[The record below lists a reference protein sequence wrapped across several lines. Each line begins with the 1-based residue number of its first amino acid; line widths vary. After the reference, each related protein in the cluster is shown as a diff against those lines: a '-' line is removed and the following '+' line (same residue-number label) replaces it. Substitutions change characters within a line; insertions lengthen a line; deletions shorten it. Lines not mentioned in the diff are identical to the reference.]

1 MRLLIIIALSI
12 LSFIGTLVGMLALTG
27 NLSGDSFKKLTEPAK
42 TQQSVTVTQTQPVPQ
57 DDSIT
62 TLIEQ
67 IKKREENLKKRE
79 EELNKKEEEIKVKSQ
94 ELEQMQTKVES
105 IQKELSS
112 KVEQSQQEKSVQMQ
126 TIATTISG
134 MKPDKAAERLK
145 TMSPEEIAE
154 ILSYVKPKERG
165 KIVEAL
171 DAQLATQ
178 VLQALQK
185 VPAASPPS
193 S

>member
-1 MRLLIIIALSI
+1 MRFLLIIILAVI
-12 LSFIGTLVGMLALTG
+12 SFVGTLVGILAVTG
-27 NLSGDSFKKLTEPAK
+27 NLSKESLQKLVSPSPA
-42 TQQSVTVTQTQPVPQ
+42 TQKVTIPQSNVQEDT
-57 DDSIT
+57 IA

-67 IKKREENLKKRE
+67 IQKKEASLKQKE
-79 EELNKKEEEIKVKSQ
+79 EEIQKKEEEIKAKSQ
-94 ELEQMQTKVES
+94 ELQQMQSKIES

-112 KVEQSQQEKSVQMQ
+112 KLGEDKKEKAVQMQ
-126 TIATTISG
+126 AIAVTLSG

-145 TMSPEEIAE
+145 TMNPDEIAE

-171 DAQLATQ
+171 DAQLAAQ

-185 VPAASPPS
+185 VQPPS
-193 S
+193 TPSS

>member
-1 MRLLIIIALSI
+1 MRFLIIIGLSI
-12 LSFIGTLVGMLALTG
+12 LSFIGTLVCILAITG
-27 NLSGDSFKKLTEPAK
+27 NLSSDAIKKLVEPSIPK
-42 TQQSVTVTQTQPVPQ
+42 QSVQITQSSPQ
-57 DDSIT
+57 DDSVSV
-62 TLIEQ
+62 LIEQ
-67 IKKREENLKKRE
+67 IKKKEEDLRKKE
-79 EELNKKEEEIKVKSQ
+79 EELNKKEEEIKIKTQ

-105 IQKELSS
+105 IQKELSN
-112 KVEQSQQEKSVQMQ
+112 KVGQNQQEKSVQMQ
-126 TIATTISG
+126 TIATTLSG

-185 VPAASPPS
+185 VPTASPPS

>member
-1 MRLLIIIALSI
+1 MRLLLIIILSI
-12 LSFIGTLVGMLALTG
+12 LSFIGTIVGMLAVTG
-27 NLSGDSFKKLTEPAK
+27 NLSAEAMKKMLSPSSGVA
-42 TQQSVTVTQTQPVPQ
+42 QQSPISRPNIQEDT
-57 DDSIT
+57 IA

-67 IKKREENLKKRE
+67 IQKKEALLKQ
-79 EELNKKEEEIKVKSQ
+79 KEEEIKKKEEELKLKAQ
-94 ELEQMQTKVES
+94 ELQQIQSNIEG

-112 KVEQSQQEKSVQMQ
+112 KLEGDKKDRAVQMQ
-126 TIATTISG
+126 TIAVTLSG

-145 TMSPEEIAE
+145 TMNPDEIAE

-171 DAQLATQ
+171 DAQLAAQ

-185 VPAASPPS
+185 IQPPS
-193 S
+193 SPSS